1 MPLFERNNLQL
12 GIVRPK
18 KFDSEKELQTL
29 VEKNL
34 STMFNCRF
42 VATEFGTGP
51 IHGGRID
58 TLAISEENNP
68 VIIEYKTV
76 ESSQLINQSLYYLS
90 WINDHR
96 GDFEVVVRKN
106 IPDFSDKID
115 WSEIRVICIAPEFK
129 KYDIHAVQMMGANI
143 ELWQYRYYQN
153 EVLAMEEIFR
163 KASPVTTEIGV
174 GSNKNPV
181 MVAAGKKAAQTR
193 ATGVYAYNEHN
204 KKLQQ
209 EKQILLAEL
218 RQFILDLD
226 ESVEEVP
233 KKFYVAY
240 KVSQNF
246 ACVEV
251 HKTKMLIYLK
261 INPDGLDTIPANCR
275 DVRDIGHYGTGDFEV
290 VVSNDQELEIAKEHI
305 AISFNNIGGN

>member
-1 MPLFERNNLQL
+1 M
-12 GIVRPK
+12 
-18 KFDSEKELQTL
+18 
-29 VEKNL
+29 
-34 STMFNCRF
+34 
-42 VATEFGTGP
+42 
-51 IHGGRID
+51 
-58 TLAISEENNP
+58 
-68 VIIEYKTV
+68 
-76 ESSQLINQSLYYLS
+76 
-90 WINDHR
+90 
-96 GDFEVVVRKN
+96 
-106 IPDFSDKID
+106 
-115 WSEIRVICIAPEFK
+115 ICIAPEFK